1 VVVTCKH
8 WPCGMCQLDVELS
21 LSEVSVLG
29 GVSELLVI
37 YVGSCMAVSRWCG
50 TDNLEEAL
58 N

>member
-1 VVVTCKH
+1 
-8 WPCGMCQLDVELS
+8 MCQLDVELS